1 MKDIRKE
8 LLHTA
13 HEKGICADGYRQML
27 ESADIDALIEYYT
40 AQPDWCLER
49 NFPDLE
55 TLREHFAD
63 AGDKGVFV
71 DRTFNGELLNER
83 QVYVFH
89 NCKGK
94 IKVGLN
100 LEKAIIPMI
109 YLANGCRM
117 RIEGVAGLSPNDKPL
132 AGTGR
137 LGNLPPIRAV
147 GKPPSHNL
155 PIRVPIYLF
164 GKNDVTAESDENVE
178 FKVYKH
184 DLV

>member
-49 NFPDLE
+49 DFPDLE
-55 TLREHFAD
+55 MLREHFAD
-63 AGDKGVFV
+63 AGEKGVFV
-71 DRTFNGELLNER
+71 ERAFKGELLNER
-83 QVYVFH
+83 QAYVFH
-89 NCKGK
+89 NCKGT
-94 IKVGLN
+94 IKVALN
-100 LEKAIIPMI
+100 VEKAVIPMI

-117 RIEGVAGLSPNDKPL
+117 RIEGVADEKIRASALTQSL
-132 AGTGR
+132 AGVGR
-137 LGNLPPIRAV
+137 V
-147 GKPPSHNL
+147 GKLP

-164 GKNDVTAESDENVE
+164 GENAVTA
-178 FKVYKH
+178 
-184 DLV
+184 